1 MPLYECTFIT
11 RPDIPVGEV
20 NKYIEK
26 FSGIITENG
35 GKVVKTEY
43 WGLRNLAYR
52 IKKNKKGHYAM
63 LAVEAPAPAVKEM
76 ERTMGITE
84 DLMRQLTVR
93 VEAISEEPSA
103 VMQQRAYGDTYSPS
117 EESERGERGERGD
130 RGDREQRT
138 ETTETQS

>member
-20 NKYIEK
+20 NKYVEK
-26 FSGIITENG
+26 FSGIVTENG
-35 GKVVKTEY
+35 GKVIKTEY

-63 LAVEAPAPAVKEM
+63 LGIEAPAAAVKEL

-103 VMQQRAYGDTYSPS
+103 VMQQRAYGDTYTPS
-117 EESERGERGERGD
+117 EEGSNERERSSSNETPSE
-130 RGDREQRT
+130 QA
-138 ETTETQS
+138 